1 MERINGLDP
10 NKVTIDGIDAE
21 VTEIEKHFH
30 NRERWFGKLA
40 VQTATDWGEQAGLT
54 PYRAISGLGVFGAD
68 ANDEAQVLGADDS
81 PAIVGMT
88 KYDAHRIEVQAASN
102 ANPFVLR
109 LIYGDGTMA
118 DAEAAGDYTDVMVME
133 ARKGSPVDVLM
144 PRRDVCCKL
153 WARAKNAADNATID
167 FFIGLH
173 EYLV

>member
-1 MERINGLDP
+1 MLKINGLDP

-21 VTEIEKHFH
+21 VTEIEKHVH
-30 NRERWFGKLA
+30 NRERWFGKTP
-40 VQTATDWGEQAGLT
+40 VQTATDWGTQAGLT

-118 DAEAAGDYTDVMVME
+118 DAEAAGQYSDVMVMD

>member
-68 ANDEAQVLGADDS
+68 ANDAAQVLGLDDT
-81 PAIVGMT
+81 PAIAGMT
-88 KYDAHRIEVQAASN
+88 RWDAHRIKVHAASN
-102 ANPFVLR
+102 ANQFVLR
-109 LIYGDGTMA
+109 LVYGAGTMA
-118 DAEAAGDYTDVMVME
+118 DAEAAGQYSDTMISE
-133 ARKGSPVDVLM
+133 ARKGGPVPVLM
-144 PRRDVCCKL
+144 PRARLTDKMWL
-153 WARAKNAADNATID
+153 RAKNATDNAWID
-167 FFIGLH
+167 FFIGIH